1 MDTDLSKFRNVWE
14 GFVSQVIKIDN
25 SSVKFNLSKDFIMR
39 DTKIFQVEFDS
50 KSTNMITDLKRQF
63 AKVIQVSS
71 TDLLALGG

>member
-25 SSVKFNLSKDFIMR
+25 SIVKFNLSKDFIMR

>member
-39 DTKIFQVEFDS
+39 DTKIFQIEFDS

>member
-1 MDTDLSKFRNVWE
+1 MDTDLSKFSNVWE

>member
-25 SSVKFNLSKDFIMR
+25 SSVKFNLSKDFMMR

>member
-25 SSVKFNLSKDFIMR
+25 SSVKFNLSKDFMMR
-39 DTKIFQVEFDS
+39 DTKIYQVEFDS

-63 AKVIQVSS
+63 AKVIQLSS